1 MYHFSS
7 ENAGAAASPS
17 HPESNSEENGARCR
31 VPRPGV
37 RGPQQ
42 PRTAPFSCPAPPCH
56 FSSRR
61 GQPPSRVHRPPEAK
75 PPPPRPRPAPV
86 WPSSDRASPGACLAQ
101 TSDVQAR
108 LPVGITRGV
117 KKISEKQKQNTET
130 LAGLMAR
137 VHRNGPFPRRPSYC
151 TKSVLATRPKQ
162 KGDETKRPGAG
173 LSPAGQ
179 TDPPRARDQ
188 THAFVSS
195 PGVQRAAGLTTA

>member
-108 LPVGITRGV
+108 LPVGITQGV
-117 KKISEKQKQNTET
+117 KKIIVKNKNKTQ
-130 LAGLMAR
+130 
-137 VHRNGPFPRRPSYC
+137 RRSQASWPEC
-151 TKSVLATRPKQ
+151 TATVP
-162 KGDETKRPGAG
+162 
-173 LSPAGQ
+173 
-179 TDPPRARDQ
+179 
-188 THAFVSS
+188 S
-195 PGVQRAAGLTTA
+195 PGDRPTARSLSLLHDRNRKAMKQRGQAQASPQPVKPTPPGLGTRHTPL